1 MFYIFLFRT
10 ILFFIGS
17 PLSSSPSLLSFFSR
31 KVSAKVKHFFKLPNF
46 SRRKFQ
52 KNFFRTCRC
61 ELCFS
66 LKAVAKIRAFALIIQ
81 IFFTLF
87 HTIFAESSHLTK
99 HQHITSK
106 TFSGAKPASTPSS
119 PKIDGKHTF
128 EQNKNTRSGKTNP
141 LEIPDNNPR
150 HFTPQGINKHK
161 NSGFTTPSEIFPT
174 KFFQLFSPPML
185 LFLPFNINI
194 ITNGSYKIRWFLPI
208 IFDSFFPFVRR
219 HTGYSTKFSK
229 KYGQQPQKLTT
240 QTKINQIPPQQY
252 LIYISTYRP
261 SFTLKL
267 PDILPSERDLACPN
281 YKLPPKSATKQS

>member
-10 ILFFIGS
+10 ILF
-17 PLSSSPSLLSFFSR
+17 SSDRLFRASPSLLSFFSR
-31 KVSAKVKHFFKLPNF
+31 KVSAKIKHFFQTSKFFEKKF
-46 SRRKFQ
+46 SE
-52 KNFFRTCRC
+52 NFFRTCRC
-61 ELCFS
+61 ESCFS
-66 LKAVAKIRAFALIIQ
+66 LKAVAKINAFALIIQ

-99 HQHITSK
+99 HQHITST
-106 TFSGAKPASTPSS
+106 TFSGTKPASTPSNL
-119 PKIDGKHTF
+119 KIDGKYTL

-141 LEIPDNNPR
+141 LETLDNNPR

-161 NSGFTTPSEIFPT
+161 YSGFITPSEILPT
-174 KFFQLFSPPML
+174 KFFLLFSPPML

-194 ITNGSYKIRWFLPI
+194 ITNGSYKIRLFLPI

-219 HTGYSTKFSK
+219 HTGYSAKFSK

-240 QTKINQIPPQQY
+240 QTKINRIPPQQY

-261 SFTLKL
+261 S
-267 PDILPSERDLACPN
+267 P
-281 YKLPPKSATKQS
+281 

>member
-1 MFYIFLFRT
+1 
-10 ILFFIGS
+10 
-17 PLSSSPSLLSFFSR
+17 
-31 KVSAKVKHFFKLPNF
+31 
-46 SRRKFQ
+46 
-52 KNFFRTCRC
+52 
-61 ELCFS
+61 
-66 LKAVAKIRAFALIIQ
+66 
-81 IFFTLF
+81 
-87 HTIFAESSHLTK
+87 
-99 HQHITSK
+99 
-106 TFSGAKPASTPSS
+106 
-119 PKIDGKHTF
+119 
-128 EQNKNTRSGKTNP
+128 
-141 LEIPDNNPR
+141 
-150 HFTPQGINKHK
+150 
-161 NSGFTTPSEIFPT
+161 
-174 KFFQLFSPPML
+174 ML

-281 YKLPPKSATKQS
+281 YKLPPKSATKQSWQLKIYNCPTINTLKITLISKGNRRRFDNPYMQVGKLPHSTPSFAIFGRTSYGCMLK